1 MATTIATS
9 IISLA
14 VLLTAFI
21 LHRKLRPR
29 TTLPLPPGPKG
40 LPLLGNIN
48 DLPPPGTLECHHW
61 LTHKDLYG
69 PLSSLSVL
77 GQPFIIINDA
87 SLALELLRDRALI
100 YSGRP
105 EFTFAGSMIGWEH
118 VLGMQQP
125 HARFKQYRK
134 NIAKVASSA
143 ATLKVFD
150 GVQEEESVRF
160 LGRVLRGPEAL
171 FEHIKMEAGAVI
183 LRVTYGYT
191 PWEEKDPLVDMAGTT
206 MVDFAD
212 VMIPGKYLV
221 DVLPALRYLP
231 EWFPGSGFKRVAR
244 RMARQLDRTVELP
257 YQFVKRQ
264 MREKSHKT
272 SYLSEAI
279 KDIGLDPQMEF
290 VHKWS
295 AASMYIAGADTTVA
309 SLMTFFLAMMLN
321 PTIQKHA
328 QAELDALTSRTR
340 LPTSADKDSLPY
352 ITAILKETHRW
363 HPVAPMS
370 LPHAT
375 TQEDVV
381 RGYRIPKGAV
391 VMANTWWFTHD
402 PTVYPEPME
411 FKPERYMGN
420 DPAPDPRIYTF
431 GFGRRV
437 CPGRYVA
444 DNALF
449 ITIAQVLSVFN
460 ISTVEGEEPAVKF
473 EPGVVSHPVP
483 YKCRITV
490 RDGMAEELVRRSEGV
505 IGVEESDAGVLGE
518 MGAGM

>member
-191 PWEEKDPLVDMAGTT
+191 PREEKDPLVDMAGTT

-221 DVLPALRYLP
+221 DVLPACEFAWL
-231 EWFPGSGFKRVAR
+231 GGCGAASG
-244 RMARQLDRTVELP
+244 E
-257 YQFVKRQ
+257 FVKRQ

-290 VHKWS
+290 
-295 AASMYIAGADTTVA
+295 ASMYIAGADTTVA

-391 VMANTWWFTHD
+391 VMANT
-402 PTVYPEPME
+402 
-411 FKPERYMGN
+411 
-420 DPAPDPRIYTF
+420 
-431 GFGRRV
+431 
-437 CPGRYVA
+437 
-444 DNALF
+444 
-449 ITIAQVLSVFN
+449 
-460 ISTVEGEEPAVKF
+460 
-473 EPGVVSHPVP
+473 
-483 YKCRITV
+483 
-490 RDGMAEELVRRSEGV
+490 
-505 IGVEESDAGVLGE
+505 
-518 MGAGM
+518 